1 MMHGAVDLGNGTFL
15 DADVGNE
22 IIESILD
29 CLSMKNLTAQEAK
42 YLLSETADEVDRRA
56 KL

>member
-1 MMHGAVDLGNGTFL
+1 MMHGGIALGNRTFL
-15 DADVGNE
+15 DADTGNE

-42 YLLSETADEVDRRA
+42 YLLSESAHEVDRRA

>member
-1 MMHGAVDLGNGTFL
+1 MMHGGIDFGNATFL
-15 DADVGNE
+15 NANTGNE
-22 IIESILD
+22 IIESILN

-42 YLLSETADEVDRRA
+42 YLLGETADEVDRRA

>member
-1 MMHGAVDLGNGTFL
+1 MMHGGIDLGNGTFL
-15 DADVGNE
+15 DADTGNE
-22 IIESILD
+22 IIESILN

-42 YLLSETADEVDRRA
+42 YLLNEATDEVDRRA

>member
-1 MMHGAVDLGNGTFL
+1 MMHGAIDLGNGTFL

-29 CLSMKNLTAQEAK
+29 CLSIKNLTAQEAK

>member
-1 MMHGAVDLGNGTFL
+1 MMHGGIDLGNGTVL
-15 DADVGNE
+15 DADTGNE
-22 IIESILD
+22 IIESVLN

-42 YLLSETADEVDRRA
+42 YLLSESAHEVDRRA

>member
-1 MMHGAVDLGNGTFL
+1 MMHGGIDLGNGTFL
-15 DADVGNE
+15 DADTGNE
-22 IIESILD
+22 IIESILN

-42 YLLSETADEVDRRA
+42 YLLNEATDEVDHRA

>member
-1 MMHGAVDLGNGTFL
+1 MMHNCIEFGDKAYL
-15 DADVGNE
+15 DADTGNE
-22 IIESILD
+22 IIESILN

-42 YLLSETADEVDRRA
+42 YLLSESAHEVDRRA

>member
-1 MMHGAVDLGNGTFL
+1 MMHGGIDFGNGILL
-15 DADVGNE
+15 DGGTGNE
-22 IIESILD
+22 ILESILN

-42 YLLSETADEVDRRA
+42 YLLSEAAHEVDRRA

>member
-1 MMHGAVDLGNGTFL
+1 MMHGGIDFGNGILL
-15 DADVGNE
+15 DGDTGNE
-22 IIESILD
+22 IIESILN

-42 YLLSETADEVDRRA
+42 YLLSEAAHEVDRRA

>member
-1 MMHGAVDLGNGTFL
+1 MHGAVDLGNGTFL

-22 IIESILD
+22 IIESILS
-29 CLSMKNLTAQEAK
+29 CLSRKNLTAQEAK
-42 YLLSETADEVDRRA
+42 YLLGESADEVDRRA

>member
-1 MMHGAVDLGNGTFL
+1 MMHGGINLGNETFL

-22 IIESILD
+22 IIESILS
-29 CLSMKNLTAQEAK
+29 CLSRKNLTAQEAK
-42 YLLSETADEVDRRA
+42 YLLGETADEVDRRA

>member
-1 MMHGAVDLGNGTFL
+1 MMHGGIDFGNGILL
-15 DADVGNE
+15 DGDTGNE
-22 IIESILD
+22 IIESILN
-29 CLSMKNLTAQEAK
+29 CLSMKSLTAQEAK

>member
-1 MMHGAVDLGNGTFL
+1 MMHGGIDFGNGILL
-15 DADVGNE
+15 DGDTGNE